1 MFHSSDSSKL
11 RNFSFVMMSAAGLT
25 RFSVPSTTCH
35 PDGIESIFQPRHPA
49 VVLPSNNRRQPAAR
63 SSGVSVLSGAAPP
76 AEPACWAAAAP
87 GAAND
92 APVKHTPS
100 RLIAVRWFTCS
111 SSRQVSGGWASM
123 LRYPRGWGRG
133 GGKGRAWGGKG
144 EGGRASL
151 GKTGQLL
158 QAALH
163 GPPGTLAP
171 RDDEDRVVACDG
183 PDDLVPPCP
192 IDGKAE
198 RLGSPRR
205 RLDHEQRAHALHGHE
220 HRRQDLIE
228 VMPDARPAFRG
239 WRVVRAPVGGG
250 DLGQP

>member
-92 APVKHTPS
+92 APARHTPS

-111 SSRQVSGGWASM
+111 SSRQVAGGWGGAGGG
-123 LRYPRGWGRG
+123 RGERG
-133 GGKGRAWGGKG
+133 GGG

-163 GPPGTLAP
+163 GPPGALAP
-171 RDDEDRVVACDG
+171 SDDEDRVVACDG

-205 RLDHEQRAHALHGHE
+205 RLDHE
-220 HRRQDLIE
+220 
-228 VMPDARPAFRG
+228 
-239 WRVVRAPVGGG
+239 
-250 DLGQP
+250 

>member
-92 APVKHTPS
+92 APARHTPS

-111 SSRQVSGGWASM
+111 SSRQVSGGWGVNATI
-123 LRYPRGWGRG
+123 RPGFGEGWAQSACLG
-133 GGKGRAWGGKG
+133 G

-163 GPPGTLAP
+163 GSPGALAP
-171 RDDEDRVVACDG
+171 RDDEDRVVARDG

-192 IDGKAE
+192 IDGTAE
-198 RLGSPRR
+198 RWGSPRR

-228 VMPDARPAFRG
+228 VMPDAGPAFRG

-250 DLGQP
+250 DL